1 MSRSKKQRRRNRG
14 VAHPGNTPANLPP
27 GINGPGTTQLVAF
40 QRSAFSGPLPPPDLL
55 QKYNEIVPGL
65 ADRIVQM
72 AERQESHRHDLEGRA
87 VQADIRRGYFG
98 MSSGLVV
105 ALVGLAIGGY
115 LLSLGQKVEGS
126 LFAGSTLAAIV
137 GVFVYGTG
145 QRRKER
151 EEKTRIL
158 SGQK

>member
-1 MSRSKKQRRRNRG
+1 
-14 VAHPGNTPANLPP
+14 
-27 GINGPGTTQLVAF
+27 
-40 QRSAFSGPLPPPDLL
+40 
-55 QKYNEIVPGL
+55 
-65 ADRIVQM
+65 M